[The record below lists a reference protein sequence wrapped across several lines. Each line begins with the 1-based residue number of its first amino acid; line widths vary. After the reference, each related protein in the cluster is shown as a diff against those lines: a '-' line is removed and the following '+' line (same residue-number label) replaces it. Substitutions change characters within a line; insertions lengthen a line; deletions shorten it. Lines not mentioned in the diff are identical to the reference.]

1 MTYQD
6 VVLAPPRPRLGL
18 VLWLVSTGL
27 LALSVIGG
35 ALIALTASDE
45 GYGSLAVFW
54 LPWMASYVSGPL
66 AAVALVVSL
75 VGLRRAGS
83 RATHETLAIAGS
95 INTMLLVP
103 VVAFVIMFR
112 GGA

>member
-1 MTYQD
+1 MTFQD
-6 VVLAPPRPRLGL
+6 VVPAPPRPRLGF

-35 ALIALTASDE
+35 ALVALTAGDE
-45 GYGSLAVFW
+45 GYGSLAVYWF
-54 LPWMASYVSGPL
+54 PWMTSYIAGPV

-83 RATHETLAIAGS
+83 RATHETLAIVGS
-95 INTMLLVP
+95 INMILLVP
-103 VVAFVIMFR
+103 VVAFFLVFR